1 MRLGIDSNSNPT
13 FKIGKFLG
21 YYLPLV
27 PDTEVTVAVPV
38 DTDTRGL
45 QIVGVLI
52 NHSKAV
58 DLLYK
63 NHPTDPISV
72 VVGATES
79 QALNPS
85 LRSVKPGDT
94 LRFRSPLA
102 SEVQLEWLFEESTV
116 WNK

>member
-38 DTDTRGL
+38 DPDRRGL
-45 QIVGVLI
+45 PIVGVLI

-63 NHPTDPISV
+63 NHPVDAISIV
-72 VVGATES
+72 TGPTADQS
-79 QALNPS
+79 MNPS